1 MRTFKFAKHSVNTPN
16 ILRKNPLS
24 PFYRRREVVFPLPR
38 SHPVLQLP
46 FVPFQVPETDQQ
58 RHQSGE
64 WRGVSHQY
72 QVGGVNLTAQVG
84 EGDTEQEGGNH
95 AVYHGE
101 PRVTLPAEVR
111 VDAEH
116 EAHHHAVDAVSA
128 QVSGCHCYHGGV
140 VRENACQRFGQEL

>member
-1 MRTFKFAKHSVNTPN
+1 MDCLETQKYLPN
-16 ILRKNPLS
+16 ILRKNTFLACLWVQNVFLCLGEH
-24 PFYRRREVVFPLPR
+24 PFT
-38 SHPVLQLP
+38 QLP

-64 WRGVSHQY
+64 RRGVSHQY
-72 QVGGVNLTAQVG
+72 QVGRVNLTAQVG

-101 PRVTLPAEVR
+101 PRVALPAEVR

-128 QVSGCHCYHGGV
+128 QVSGCHFYHGGV